1 MDKVYDWKASL
12 RSEILTEDAKK
23 WCKERILWEKSEGW
37 EIAINVLKEN
47 RLMWRRFHG
56 FWGHFKVA
64 AFLWK
69 KGIYGLQSSEPK
81 NIEGGTQLPQSDEPE
96 EESDDAT
103 VELDIEES
111 CNNVLDEDF
120 QLQI

>member
-1 MDKVYDWKASL
+1 MK
-12 RSEILTEDAKK
+12 EDAKK
-23 WCKERILWEKSEGW
+23 WCNERKLCEKSESW
-37 EIAINVLKEN
+37 ELAINVLKEN

-56 FWGHFKVA
+56 FWGHFKVV

-69 KGIYGLQSSEPK
+69 KGLYGLQSSEPK
-81 NIEGGTQLPQSDEPE
+81 KFDGGTQLPQSDEPE
-96 EESDDAT
+96 EDSDDAT
-103 VELDIEES
+103 VELDIDES